1 MGFNFGAFLG
11 GGAKKLVEDA
21 EQERQDVKELFNTSA
36 KLWTEMGITNLQTN
50 RAKRKELNKIA
61 ERLQNI
67 GNKNNQFLSTDQIAA
82 VLGQGKGE
90 EVAKTLE
97 RFNNEN
103 LSWNPADIV
112 NMGKDYK
119 STNKTIDQHLN
130 DILGKVKS
138 GTEYSDALI
147 ESQPETLS
155 EKIGLF
161 SSKDYIRQRVDTFG
175 SVLGKSLAE
184 LQALAMDDRDF
195 GEYPT
200 AKIQLGLP
208 VETGLK
214 ITMSQLK
221 RDFTD
226 SIARQLGVELRYEYN
241 SESGEYVPVFSKEQA
256 QLQNKVLTAVDK
268 ALNDFN
274 TFITTDTNKTQL
286 EIKQGITNNI
296 LGNKLATDPDRYVAQ
311 DDRKVKTEQQIE
323 DDLESGKQTIESFN
337 ASINEVIQTK
347 DFRDG
352 STITKQ
358 NLILDEMLNQLNEG
372 GLLPNVIT
380 DEIVQILQG
389 EPFNKNVVDA
399 KNIVN
404 DYLKKNKVEP
414 DLNKSYPENEYG
426 FNLPEGYV
434 EPRPPRTF
442 FNKDKYDK
450 WNEDYGKTH
459 FPTGKPKA

>member
-1 MGFNFGAFLG
+1 M
-11 GGAKKLVEDA
+11 
-21 EQERQDVKELFNTSA
+21 
-36 KLWTEMGITNLQTN
+36 
-50 RAKRKELNKIA
+50 
-61 ERLQNI
+61 
-67 GNKNNQFLSTDQIAA
+67 
-82 VLGQGKGE
+82 
-90 EVAKTLE
+90 
-97 RFNNEN
+97 
-103 LSWNPADIV
+103 
-112 NMGKDYK
+112 
-119 STNKTIDQHLN
+119 
-130 DILGKVKS
+130 
-138 GTEYSDALI
+138 
-147 ESQPETLS
+147 
-155 EKIGLF
+155 
-161 SSKDYIRQRVDTFG
+161 
-175 SVLGKSLAE
+175 
-184 LQALAMDDRDF
+184 
-195 GEYPT
+195 
-200 AKIQLGLP
+200 
-208 VETGLK
+208 
-214 ITMSQLK
+214 
-221 RDFTD
+221 
-226 SIARQLGVELRYEYN
+226 
-241 SESGEYVPVFSKEQA
+241 PVFSKEQA